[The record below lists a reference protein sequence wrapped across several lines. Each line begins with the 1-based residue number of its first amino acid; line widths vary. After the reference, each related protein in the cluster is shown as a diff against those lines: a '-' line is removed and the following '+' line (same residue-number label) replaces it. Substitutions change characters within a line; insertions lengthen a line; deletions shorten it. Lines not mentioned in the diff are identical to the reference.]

1 MARKNF
7 ELKSII
13 TNFNFYS
20 KIHDRAFSPH
30 SARQNVILEQEIKNS
45 PQIDAEWQ
53 KRLDQSE
60 SS

>member
-1 MARKNF
+1 M
-7 ELKSII
+7 KSII